1 MPVLLISQNRQ
12 NQMDRMAARVN
23 HRFTMR
29 SNQMLESLIKKIDER
44 EGRSLTDED
53 LLERGKTILRSEASE
68 IDRAADRAGMEFVKA
83 ARIIQSC
90 RGRLVVVGMGKSG
103 IIGRKIAATLASL
116 GTPSFFLHAA
126 EGSHGDLGMVCRD
139 DAALILSNSG
149 TTAEVVSIL
158 PHFKRLGAP
167 IIAITGGLSSP
178 LAQNADVVLDSSVLS
193 EAGLCALTLSD
204 EKTAEA
210 NDDALNLAPLC
221 STTLQLALGD
231 ALAGMV
237 TELRGL
243 RSEDFALFHPG
254 GALGRRLLTRVQ
266 DVMGSGDKLPLVG
279 LSVSVSDAL
288 FEMTSKGYGATIIVD
303 DGGELAGVFT
313 DGDLRRL
320 LAKRGVECLS
330 LSVGEVMNSSPL
342 VIEPHKLAAEAV
354 LVMEQR
360 EISAIIVVEGR
371 RPVGILHLHELL
383 KAGIA

>member
-1 MPVLLISQNRQ
+1 MFCLPW
-12 NQMDRMAARVN
+12 
-23 HRFTMR
+23 
-29 SNQMLESLIKKIDER
+29 ER
-44 EGRSLTDED
+44 EGRTLTDED
-53 LLERGKTILRSEASE
+53 LLERGKTILRSEAAE

>member
-1 MPVLLISQNRQ
+1 MFCLPW
-12 NQMDRMAARVN
+12 
-23 HRFTMR
+23 
-29 SNQMLESLIKKIDER
+29 ER

>member
-1 MPVLLISQNRQ
+1 MFCLPW
-12 NQMDRMAARVN
+12 
-23 HRFTMR
+23 
-29 SNQMLESLIKKIDER
+29 ER

-53 LLERGKTILRSEASE
+53 LLERGKTILRSEAAE
-68 IDRAADRAGMEFVKA
+68 IERAADRAGMEFVKA

-193 EAGLCALTLSD
+193 EAGLCSLTSSD
-204 EKTAEA
+204 EKNTDA
-210 NDDALNLAPLC
+210 DSDALNLAPLC

-254 GALGRRLLTRVQ
+254 GTLGRRLLTRVQ
-266 DVMGSGDKLPLVG
+266 DVMGSGEKLPLVG

-342 VIEPHKLAAEAV
+342 VIEPQKLAAEAV
-354 LVMEQR
+354 LIMEQR
-360 EISAIIVVEGR
+360 EISAIIVVDER